1 MHGLVETANKE
12 IGEGTSFIL
21 IAVNAQLI
29 VIYINSL
36 KLTEETIGEERTGK
50 QRNRGKQ

>member
-1 MHGLVETANKE
+1 MHVLTETANKG
-12 IGEGTSFIL
+12 IGEGTSSIL

-29 VIYINSL
+29 VIYISSL